1 MFEKFST
8 RVRPAPL
15 RYPNGGGLAGMSNGN
30 GKTQKLERDALEAKH
45 EVERSKLSDKH
56 TKENKPKP
64 VTAKAKKH
72 V

>member
-1 MFEKFST
+1 
-8 RVRPAPL
+8 
-15 RYPNGGGLAGMSNGN
+15 MSNGN